1 MSTYEQ
7 IPPFSPGFCP
17 HPHIDNREC
26 EFTKRVFSFRNDI
39 EGFNSFNLWAETLMN
54 ENKKTAVLIGYELT
68 DHYWFAFAKYVND
81 HLPPLFVRT
90 PGSFLLVSHIS
101 PDNHQ
106 MNDE

>member
-1 MSTYEQ
+1 MGVSAKSRFGRIT
-7 IPPFSPGFCP
+7 SPRKCP
-17 HPHIDNREC
+17 HPR
-26 EFTKRVFSFRNDI
+26 
-39 EGFNSFNLWAETLMN
+39 LLMN